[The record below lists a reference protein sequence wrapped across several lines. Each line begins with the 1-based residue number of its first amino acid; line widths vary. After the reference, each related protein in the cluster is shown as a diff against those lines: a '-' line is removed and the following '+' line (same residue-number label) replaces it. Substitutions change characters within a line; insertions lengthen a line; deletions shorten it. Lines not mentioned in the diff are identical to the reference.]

1 MIVKRFRL
9 LFCQTIFINSLKTKG
24 SEEMEEFTFR
34 IYPDDTSGR
43 ARELITK
50 QYAMDLDEAIEEAT
64 KILDVFEKPANVVF
78 MIEYD
83 GKDIAGISPGV
94 GEWVKV

>member
-1 MIVKRFRL
+1 
-9 LFCQTIFINSLKTKG
+9 
-24 SEEMEEFTFR
+24 MEEFTFR

-64 KILDVFEKPANVVF
+64 KILEVFINSAKVVC

-83 GKDIAGISPGV
+83 GKDVAGISPEV
-94 GEWVKV
+94 EDWVKF

>member
-1 MIVKRFRL
+1 
-9 LFCQTIFINSLKTKG
+9 
-24 SEEMEEFTFR
+24 MEEFTFR

-78 MIEYD
+78 VIEYD
-83 GKDIAGISPGV
+83 GKGIAGISPEV
-94 GEWVKV
+94 GEWVKF

>member
-1 MIVKRFRL
+1 MSNSL
-9 LFCQTIFINSLKTKG
+9 LNSLKIKG

-64 KILDVFEKPANVVF
+64 KILDIFEKYHDYN
-78 MIEYD
+78 IS
-83 GKDIAGISPGV
+83 KDTSIAESQIQAKSNGLHGIIDII
-94 GEWVKV
+94 